1 MTSNSTPFRL
11 GIAGLGT
18 VGASLL
24 RLIRDNGD
32 LLEAR
37 SGRQITVTAVSARD
51 RNRDRGISL
60 NGMAWEDDPAALA
73 RRDDVDL
80 VVELIGGSEGD
91 ALTLVEAALAAGK
104 PVVTANKALLAEH
117 GANLAHLSDKHGVVL
132 AYEAAVAGGIPVI
145 KSIREGLAG
154 NRLNRV
160 YGILNGTCNYILTEM
175 RTTGRD
181 FADVLKDAQ
190 DLGYAEADPTFD
202 VEGVDA
208 AHKLA
213 LLTSLAFGTV
223 PDFPSMSIEGIRNI
237 SAIDIAYAD
246 EFGYRIKLLGV
257 AEQIDGRVTQRVR
270 PCLVGTDTPIA
281 KVEGVY
287 NAVVAEGDQVGR
299 VILEGPGAGGGPTAS
314 AVASDIVDI
323 AAGRATSV
331 FGVPASSLKKHEPDE
346 SDDRSSRYYIRLN
359 VLDRPGVIADI
370 AGVLRDESIS
380 IESLLQR
387 ADPDDQGTAPVVVI
401 THETAEGRIQA
412 ALNGLNVLESVLEQP
427 HLLAIENF

>member
-1 MTSNSTPFRL
+1 MTDKSPIRL
-11 GIAGLGT
+11 GVAGLGT

-24 RLIRDNGD
+24 RLVNDNGD
-32 LLEAR
+32 LLAAR
-37 SGRQITVTAVSARD
+37 AGRKVVVTAVSARD
-51 RNRDRGISL
+51 KSRDRGVSL
-60 NGMAWEDDPAALA
+60 EGMAWEDDPVALA
-73 RRDDVDL
+73 TRDDVDL
-80 VVELIGGSEGD
+80 VVELIGGSEGQ
-91 ALTLVEAALAAGK
+91 ALDLVTAALEAGK
-104 PVVTANKALLAEH
+104 SVVTANKALLAEH
-117 GANLAHLSDKHGVVL
+117 GAMLADLSDKHGAAL

-154 NRLNRV
+154 NRLTRV

-202 VEGVDA
+202 VEGIDA

-213 LLTSLAFGTV
+213 LLTSLSFGTV

-237 SAIDIAYAD
+237 SAVDIAYAD

-257 AEQIDGRVTQRVR
+257 AEHVDGRTSQRVR
-270 PCLVGTDTPIA
+270 PCLVSAETPIA

-299 VILEGPGAGGGPTAS
+299 VVLEGPGAGGGPTAS
-314 AVASDIVDI
+314 AVAADIIDV
-323 AAGRATSV
+323 AAGRAAPV
-331 FGVPASSLKKHEPDE
+331 FGIPAAHLTTALPYETDN
-346 SDDRSSRYYIRLN
+346 RRSRYYIRLN

-401 THETAEGRIQA
+401 THETAEGRINA
-412 ALNGLNVLESVLEQP
+412 ALKGLNGLESVLEQP

>member
-1 MTSNSTPFRL
+1 MSAASPVRL
-11 GIAGLGT
+11 GVAGLGT
-18 VGASLL
+18 VGAGLLQLL
-24 RLIRDNGD
+24 RDNSDLIS
-32 LLEAR
+32 AR
-37 SGRQITVTAVSARD
+37 AGRPIVVTAVSARD
-51 RNRDRGISL
+51 RKRDRGVDL
-60 NGMAWEDDPAALA
+60 GGMAWEDDPVALA
-73 RRDDVDL
+73 GRDDVDL
-80 VVELIGGSEGD
+80 VVELIGGSEGHALD
-91 ALTLVEAALAAGK
+91 LVKAALTAGK

-117 GANLAHLSDKHGVVL
+117 GAMLAELSDQHGAAL

-154 NRLNRV
+154 NRLSRV

-202 VEGVDA
+202 VEGIDA

-223 PDFPSMSIEGIRNI
+223 PDFPAMSIEGIRNI
-237 SAIDIAYAD
+237 SAVDIAYAD

-257 AEQIDGRVTQRVR
+257 AEHVDGRTSQRVR
-270 PCLVGTDTPIA
+270 PCLVDSDTPIA
-281 KVEGVY
+281 KVDGVY

-299 VILEGPGAGGGPTAS
+299 VVLEGPGAGGGPTAS
-314 AVASDIVDI
+314 AVAADIVDI
-323 AAGRATSV
+323 AAGRATPV
-331 FGVPASSLKKHEPDE
+331 FGIPAAALVAVPPYE
-346 SDDRSSRYYIRLN
+346 SANRRSRYYIRLN

-387 ADPDDQGTAPVVVI
+387 ADPDDAGTAPVVVI
-401 THETAEGRIQA
+401 THETAEGQIRA
-412 ALNGLNVLESVLEQP
+412 ALNGLDGLESVLEQP

>member
-1 MTSNSTPFRL
+1 MNAQSPIRL

-18 VGASLL
+18 VGASLV
-24 RLIRDNGD
+24 RLIRDNSD
-32 LLEAR
+32 LVTAR
-37 SGRQITVTAVSARD
+37 AGRPIQIAAVSARD

-60 NGMAWEDDPAALA
+60 DGIAWEASPVALA
-73 RRDDVDL
+73 ARDDVDL

-91 ALTLVEAALAAGK
+91 ALDLVKTALRSGK
-104 PVVTANKALLAEH
+104 AVVTANKALLAEH
-117 GANLAHLSDKHGVVL
+117 GAELASLSAEKGGVL

-145 KSIREGLAG
+145 KSIREGLSG
-154 NRLNRV
+154 NRLSRV

-202 VEGVDA
+202 VEGIDA

-223 PDFPSMSIEGIRNI
+223 PDFASMSIEGIRNI
-237 SAIDIAYAD
+237 SAVDIAYAD

-257 AEQIDGRVTQRVR
+257 AESINGRTSQRVR
-270 PCLVGTDTPIA
+270 PCLVAADTPIA

-299 VILEGPGAGGGPTAS
+299 VVLEGPGAGGGPTAS
-314 AVASDIVDI
+314 AVAADIIDI
-323 AAGRATSV
+323 AAGRATPV
-331 FGVPASSLKKHEPDE
+331 FGIPAEALQVALPYETDN
-346 SDDRSSRYYIRLN
+346 RQSRYYIRLN

-401 THETAEGRIQA
+401 THSTAEGRIKA
-412 ALNGLNVLESVLEQP
+412 ALKGLDGLESVLEQP